1 MEASKTFVDSK
12 ARQYMVLQTEM
23 VRLKREEKALIQ
35 FYEKLTA
42 QSSALKL
49 EAIRLKALLKKA
61 TQSPQE

>member
-35 FYEKLTA
+35 FYEKLTGMLLH
-42 QSSALKL
+42 ALYCTT
-49 EAIRLKALLKKA
+49 IY
-61 TQSPQE
+61 